1 MLSIF
6 AKNLVMI
13 SESVSRLILGLKGG
27 MGIFTCPFNRIK
39 IKYILFNIFYKT
51 IFKMPI
57 RMSHNEH
64 DDWKPI

>member
-1 MLSIF
+1 MDL
-6 AKNLVMI
+6 I
-13 SESVSRLILGLKGG
+13 SGTRIQIDFRAERWNGNISRV
-27 MGIFTCPFNRIK
+27 PFNRIK